1 MLFNDNFTFQIL
13 HSTFKIGVFLSFM
26 NKIRASVSWTLA
38 IAVITLVLAAIFSIV
53 STFILSGVSW
63 GVGMIIVLVIVLVGI
78 FFDTIGVAATAAVE
92 TPFHAMAAER
102 VPGGKEAVL
111 ITRNAD
117 RFANFCNDV
126 IGDIAG
132 IISGTATAF
141 VVLQLVQQIGQGDN
155 PAYQFWI
162 SVIFT
167 SMIASLTVGGK
178 SLGKTIALQY
188 ATPIIF
194 QVGRLFY
201 LIEIKL
207 KINILKNGN
216 SRNKKKKKKAIRR

>member
-1 MLFNDNFTFQIL
+1 
-13 HSTFKIGVFLSFM
+13 M
-26 NKIRASVSWTLA
+26 NKIKDSLNWTLA

-63 GVGMIIVLVIVLVGI
+63 GVGMFIVLIIVLVGI
-78 FFDTIGVAATAAVE
+78 FFDTIGVAATAAE
-92 TPFHAMAAER
+92 ESPFHAMAAER
-102 VPGGKEAVL
+102 VPGAKEAVL

-132 IISGTATAF
+132 IISGTAAAF
-141 VVLQLVQQIGQGDN
+141 VVMQLAQQIGQGEAS
-155 PAYQFWI
+155 AYQFWI

-167 SMIASLTVGGK
+167 SIVASLTVGGK

-188 ATPIIF
+188 STPIIF

-201 LIEIKL
+201 LLEVKL
-207 KINILKNGN
+207 KINILKNGKD
-216 SRNKKKKKKAIRR
+216 RDKKKKKAKRK

>member
-1 MLFNDNFTFQIL
+1 MKEIKK
-13 HSTFKIGVFLSFM
+13 S
-26 NKIRASVSWTLA
+26 IRWTVA

-63 GVGMIIVLVIVLVGI
+63 GIGMLIVFMIVLIGVLS
-78 FFDTIGVAATAAVE
+78 DTIGVAATAADE
-92 TPFHAMAAER
+92 IPFHAMAAER
-102 VPGGKEAVL
+102 VPGAKHAVL

-132 IISGTATAF
+132 IISGTAAAF
-141 VVLQLVQQIGQGDN
+141 VVVELSLQLGQGDN
-155 PAYQFWI
+155 SSYQSWI

-167 SMIASLTVGGK
+167 SIIAAITVGGK
-178 SLGKTIALQY
+178 SLGKTIAIHY
-188 ATPIIF
+188 STPIIY

-201 LIEIKL
+201 LLELKL
-207 KINILKNGN
+207 KIKILKTKKEK
-216 SRNKKKKKKAIRR
+216 NKKKKRK

>member
-1 MLFNDNFTFQIL
+1 
-13 HSTFKIGVFLSFM
+13 M
-26 NKIRASVSWTLA
+26 NKIKASLNWTLA
-38 IAVITLVLAAIFSIV
+38 IAASTLVLAALFSIV

-63 GVGMIIVLVIVLVGI
+63 GIGMMIVLVIVLVGI
-78 FFDTIGVAATAAVE
+78 FFDTIGVAATAAKE
-92 TPFHAMAAER
+92 SPFHAMAAER

-111 ITRNAD
+111 ITKNAD

-132 IISGTATAF
+132 IISGTGAAF
-141 VVLQLVQQIGQGDN
+141 VVIQLAEQIGQGDSSR
-155 PAYQFWI
+155 YQFWI

-167 SMIASLTVGGK
+167 SVIASLTVGGK

-201 LIEIKL
+201 LIEVKL
-207 KINILKNGN
+207 KINILN
-216 SRNKKKKKKAIRR
+216 SGKQRVKKRKKAKRK

>member
-1 MLFNDNFTFQIL
+1 VENYKY
-13 HSTFKIGVFLSFM
+13 KIGVLLSFM
-26 NKIRASVSWTLA
+26 NKLKASLNWTLA
-38 IAVITLVLAAIFSIV
+38 IAVSTLVLAAIFSIV

-63 GVGMIIVLVIVLVGI
+63 AVGMVIVLVIVLVGV
-78 FFDTIGVAATAAVE
+78 FFDTIGVAATAATE
-92 TPFHAMAAER
+92 SPFHAMAAER
-102 VPGGKEAVL
+102 VPGAKEAVL

-132 IISGTATAF
+132 IISGTGAAF
-141 VVLQLVQQIGQGDN
+141 VVIQLAEQIGQGESSL
-155 PAYQFWI
+155 YQFWI

-167 SMIASLTVGGK
+167 SVIASLTVGGK
-178 SLGKTIALQY
+178 SLGKTVALQY

-201 LIEIKL
+201 LIRVKL
-207 KINILKNGN
+207 KIEILKSG
-216 SRNKKKKKKAIRR
+216 KRRVNRRKRVKRK